1 MLVSSISRLCKRY
14 GDNKRPVVCPFR
26 NIQVHLKCNCLSYSC
41 MEVQIV
47 IFCIVVITTFT
58 VVNSSKYVFQFTSIN
73 NCQLFKSF
81 NDMEYSNNSSSES
94 ISISETT
101 KTPYSSIYYFF
112 NDLLSDNND
121 NRITIIN
128 SKSCERNHLSN
139 FSLYTNHAY

>member
-139 FSLYTNHAY
+139 FILYTNHAY

>member
-26 NIQVHLKCNCLSYSC
+26 NIQVHLKCNYLSYSC

>member
-112 NDLLSDNND
+112 NDLLSDDND

>member
-81 NDMEYSNNSSSES
+81 NDMEYSNNSSSKS

>member
-94 ISISETT
+94 ISISGTT

>member
-73 NCQLFKSF
+73 KCQLFKSF

>member
-81 NDMEYSNNSSSES
+81 NDLEYSNNSSSES

>member
-26 NIQVHLKCNCLSYSC
+26 SIQVHLKCNCLSYSC

>member
-58 VVNSSKYVFQFTSIN
+58 VVNSSKYVFQFTSIS

-81 NDMEYSNNSSSES
+81 NDMEYSNSSSSES

>member
-81 NDMEYSNNSSSES
+81 NDMEYSSNSSSES

>member
-121 NRITIIN
+121 NHITIIN